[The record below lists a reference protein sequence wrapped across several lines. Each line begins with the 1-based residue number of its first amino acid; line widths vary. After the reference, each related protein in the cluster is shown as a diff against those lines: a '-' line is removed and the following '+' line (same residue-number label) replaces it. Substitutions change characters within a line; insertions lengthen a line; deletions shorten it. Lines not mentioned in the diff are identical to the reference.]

1 MILAAAA
8 AVVMLQA
15 AAPEAPPAPV
25 LREIALEGVSFFS
38 REEVLK
44 AIRLRPG
51 GRFRRD
57 PEEVAAS
64 LRAHYEAQCFMAV
77 RVSSRFD
84 PEAGRLTLA
93 VDEGRMA
100 ALDLEG
106 VSDEEE
112 ARVRA
117 LLGIE
122 PGTPLRDKTVREAM
136 DRLEGASGGA
146 YTIGDAPPWRVEEDA
161 GGGRTLRLGIEK
173 RRFRLRPLL
182 SGPDASPF
190 SNRVEGKAPGGGV
203 DVTVFHGLTENH
215 LSVYGRV
222 AYGFESDQWRHA
234 VGARRSFGPGRLVT
248 VGYEHHDATDTD
260 DLYRRRPIEG
270 ARARPIYFHAVD
282 DYFRRTGDEAYVF
295 VRPTPRIN
303 LGVSFRSDR
312 HQGMP
317 VVADDGIF
325 FFSREPR
332 PNPPIDEGRMRT
344 LLFTARWAKDAP
356 LFARWIDE
364 QDSFLLRTV
373 YGTPFQFVQ
382 GARFEGTYELA
393 TDALGGDFSFGRF
406 TGQAHASRAVGARH
420 TLLGRVLG
428 GFTNGDPPLQ
438 RRFAVG
444 GLGTVRGYS
453 FKQFPGE
460 HMAVA
465 TAEWMAATRPR
476 WPSVVVFADGGRA
489 WRPGVDAAG
498 WKSSAGVGL
507 DFRPLRRGYARV
519 DLAFPFQ
526 PSPGQDK
533 ARVYGMIQL
542 PF

>member
-1 MILAAAA
+1 MILAAALA
-8 AVVMLQA
+8 ALMLQA
-15 AAPEAPPAPV
+15 AAPEAPPPRM
-25 LREIALEGVSFFS
+25 LREITLEGVSYFS

-44 AIRLRPG
+44 AIRLQPG

-57 PEEVAAS
+57 PEEVAGS

-77 RVSSRFD
+77 RVTPVFD
-84 PEAGRLTLA
+84 AETGRLTLT
-93 VDEGRMA
+93 VDEGQMKTLA
-100 ALDLEG
+100 LEG
-106 VSDEEE
+106 VSGGEE
-112 ARVRA
+112 ARVRE

-122 PGTPLRDKTVREAM
+122 AGTPLRDKTVREAM
-136 DRLEGASGGA
+136 DRLEKASGGA
-146 YTIGDAPPWRVEEDA
+146 YTLGDAPPWRVEE
-161 GGGRTLRLGIEK
+161 GIEGRTLRLGIVK
-173 RRFRLRPLL
+173 RRFKLRPLL

-203 DVTVFHGLTENH
+203 DVTVFHGITENH
-215 LSVYGRV
+215 LSVYGQA

-234 VGARRSFGPGRLVT
+234 VGARRSIGPGRLVT

-260 DLYRRRPIEG
+260 DLFRRRPIEG
-270 ARARPIYFHAVD
+270 QRARPIYFLAVD

-295 VRPTPRIN
+295 VRPSPRIN
-303 LGVSFRSDR
+303 LGVSFRNDR
-312 HQGMP
+312 HQSMP

-332 PNPPIDEGRMRT
+332 PNPAIDEGRMRT
-344 LLFTARWAKDAP
+344 LLFTARWTKDAP
-356 LFARWIDE
+356 LYARWIDE

-373 YGTPFQFVQ
+373 YGTPFQYVQ

-406 TGQAHASRAVGARH
+406 TGQVHAARALGTRH
-420 TLLGRVLG
+420 HLLGRVLG

-438 RRFAVG
+438 RRFALG
-444 GLGTVRGYS
+444 GVGTVRGYS
-453 FKQFPGE
+453 YKQFPGE
-460 HMAVA
+460 QMVVA
-465 TAEWMAATRPR
+465 TGEWMMDTRPR
-476 WPSVVVFADGGRA
+476 WPSVLAFVDGGRA
-489 WRPGVDAAG
+489 WTSGVDGAG

-507 DFRPLRRGYARV
+507 DFRPLRRGYTRIDV
-519 DLAFPFQ
+519 AFPFQ
-526 PSPGQDK
+526 KSPGQDW